1 VSVDNTDNTIYGLEL
16 IALTATYLINTKKM
30 KQQVAQGTCTPA
42 YDCLRTLGQKFIQDM
57 VDMGLDV
64 ETIGRALE
72 RYLASVSESLPA
84 QQHTQQHTQQH
95 IKITKQL
102 QQCVRSKKYS
112 ISMINHQ
119 PLYQPLYQILTV
131 QKYKRRI

>member
-1 VSVDNTDNTIYGLEL
+1 
-16 IALTATYLINTKKM
+16 M

-57 VDMGLDV
+57 VDIGLDV

-84 QQHTQQHTQQH
+84 QQH

-102 QQCVRSKKYS
+102 QQCVRSK
-112 ISMINHQ
+112 NTQ
-119 PLYQPLYQILTV
+119 YQ
-131 QKYKRRI
+131 

>member
-1 VSVDNTDNTIYGLEL
+1 
-16 IALTATYLINTKKM
+16 
-30 KQQVAQGTCTPA
+30 
-42 YDCLRTLGQKFIQDM
+42 LGQKFIQDM

>member
-1 VSVDNTDNTIYGLEL
+1 
-16 IALTATYLINTKKM
+16 
-30 KQQVAQGTCTPA
+30 
-42 YDCLRTLGQKFIQDM
+42 LGQKFIQDM

-84 QQHTQQHTQQH
+84 QQH